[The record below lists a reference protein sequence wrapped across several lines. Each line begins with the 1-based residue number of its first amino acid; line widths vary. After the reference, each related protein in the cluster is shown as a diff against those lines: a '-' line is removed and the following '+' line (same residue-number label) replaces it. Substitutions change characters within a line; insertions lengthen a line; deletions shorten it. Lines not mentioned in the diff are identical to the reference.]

1 MSLPLYY
8 RFNSRRS
15 KKPEGYR
22 IVKIKTM
29 LADRPG
35 KYVNFTGFVQWG
47 STSCTVSDAS
57 FVLYR
62 ASGVDHPGIAI
73 LAGQWS
79 GGTLSYPEIAGGEFA
94 GVDIISGEIYGGD
107 IKSGKLKWSAI
118 FNGSISPEVEQDN
131 CTRDDKPDPWQPA
144 TAGEWRFWFNDDN
157 LLAEWFKKI

>member
-1 MSLPLYY
+1 MGIHVMHRVRRVVRPLPCI
-8 RFNSRRS
+8 RRG
-15 KKPEGYR
+15 PPR
-22 IVKIKTM
+22 N
-29 LADRPG
+29 R
-35 KYVNFTGFVQWG
+35 
-47 STSCTVSDAS
+47 
-57 FVLYR
+57 
-62 ASGVDHPGIAI
+62 HPC
-73 LAGQWS
+73 
-79 GGTLSYPEIAGGEFA
+79 GTLSYPEIAGGEFA